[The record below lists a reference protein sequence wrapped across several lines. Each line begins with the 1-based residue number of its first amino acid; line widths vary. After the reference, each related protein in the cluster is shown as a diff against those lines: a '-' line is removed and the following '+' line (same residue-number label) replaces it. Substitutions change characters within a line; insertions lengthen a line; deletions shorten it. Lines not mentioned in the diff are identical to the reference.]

1 MKQKL
6 LIVDDE
12 QGIVDTMKS
21 YFSAEYEIL
30 TACNGQEA
38 VRKAQEQPDLILLDQ
53 HAGDGRPFRLQ
64 EHPGT
69 CALPYSFPDRPCGIR
84 RSDSGI
90 SGRRGRLHCEA
101 L

>member
-38 VRKAQEQPDLILLDQ
+38 IWKAQEQPDLILLDINMPGMDGLSVCRSIRE
-53 HAGDGRPFRLQ
+53 HAVSYTHL
-64 EHPGT
+64 T
-69 CALPYSFPDRPCGIR
+69 LPTILRV
-84 RSDSGI
+84 
-90 SGRRGRLHCEA
+90 
-101 L
+101 